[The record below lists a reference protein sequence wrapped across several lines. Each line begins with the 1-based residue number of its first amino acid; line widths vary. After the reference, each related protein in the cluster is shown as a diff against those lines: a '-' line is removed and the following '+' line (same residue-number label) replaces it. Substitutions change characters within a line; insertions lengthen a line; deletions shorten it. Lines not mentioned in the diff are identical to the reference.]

1 MSILRLDTYH
11 KQNFQL
17 FPALLHSFLLLI
29 LAVVILAGSGSVTHA
44 ATLTVSAGGDL
55 QKAINEAIPGD
66 TILLE
71 AGASFTGPFT
81 LPNKGVSS
89 EWITIRTSTPDS
101 SLPSSSTRISPTDAP
116 LLAKLLSPGLTQPA
130 LQTAAGAHHY
140 RLIGLE
146 IRPTTADALVYDL
159 VKLGDGSSA
168 QNSLEKVPHHLILDR
183 CLITAFPTQ
192 TLKRGVSLNSSETWI
207 INCYIAGFKSAE
219 QDSQAVS
226 GYNGPG
232 PFHIINNYLEGAG
245 ENLMFGGA
253 TPWIAGLVP
262 SDIEIK
268 GNYLYKPLTWRV
280 GEAGYGGVRWSV
292 KNLFELK
299 SARRVV
305 FEGNVLENCWGD
317 VFEGYGAIS
326 LTVRGD
332 SGVQATLED
341 VTIRNNVMRHTPNG
355 INILG
360 KDTYDPSG
368 QGRGLKIENNL
379 FLDIDGGR
387 WKGDG
392 EFIKISGMPE
402 VVVNHN
408 TVMQSGNI
416 MTVYGGQS
424 TGLVLTNNILKHN
437 SYGIIGQNQAPGSGT
452 INTFF
457 PGADIRRNVMV
468 KADPHD
474 YPSDNFFP
482 TSLDQVIF
490 NSPSADD
497 YSLASVS
504 PYKGQSTDSK
514 DVGFDPT
521 ALKTASSSPSP
532 SPSPTPTATPTPTPS
547 ITPTPTVTPT
557 PTPTA
562 TPTPTPRPALT
573 SPALVASALVS
584 VSTIAANVDI
594 SAAQLAPVVANIEQA
609 YAAFVSES
617 SNFASADQIDRG
629 LRIALYFARASYALC
644 GTSVKVQSRLQITAS
659 RLSQVNNLMLSGSS
673 SNVMLADD
681 SAHAVSS
688 ASTTP
693 IIGAADTRSSASFAP
708 ALAPASLATIL
719 GDPNQSPLSMQTSG
733 ATNIVNGNLPYELA
747 GVSVTVGGR
756 AAQVLSVSPARINFL
771 VPAGL
776 PAGDAEVLVTLQE
789 GYVSRGTVTVA
800 PIAPGIFTTSGNGMG
815 AAVALDSITLK
826 AGQFEVTEVATASQ
840 DKRTRL
846 SIFTT
851 GLSSGVVNTNTSN
864 DLMVLGVPI
873 LNLAESVRV
882 EARTSDGRLFNLA
895 VEYAGKQ
902 SSSPG
907 LDQVNIVLPSELK
920 GAGAV
925 ELTVIAG
932 TSRSNTATVNIK

>member
-1 MSILRLDTYH
+1 
-11 KQNFQL
+11 
-17 FPALLHSFLLLI
+17 
-29 LAVVILAGSGSVTHA
+29 
-44 ATLTVSAGGDL
+44 
-55 QKAINEAIPGD
+55 
-66 TILLE
+66 
-71 AGASFTGPFT
+71 
-81 LPNKGVSS
+81 
-89 EWITIRTSTPDS
+89 
-101 SLPSSSTRISPTDAP
+101 
-116 LLAKLLSPGLTQPA
+116 
-130 LQTAAGAHHY
+130 
-140 RLIGLE
+140 
-146 IRPTTADALVYDL
+146 
-159 VKLGDGSSA
+159 
-168 QNSLEKVPHHLILDR
+168 
-183 CLITAFPTQ
+183 
-192 TLKRGVSLNSSETWI
+192 
-207 INCYIAGFKSAE
+207 
-219 QDSQAVS
+219 
-226 GYNGPG
+226 
-232 PFHIINNYLEGAG
+232 
-245 ENLMFGGA
+245 
-253 TPWIAGLVP
+253 
-262 SDIEIK
+262 
-268 GNYLYKPLTWRV
+268 
-280 GEAGYGGVRWSV
+280 
-292 KNLFELK
+292 
-299 SARRVV
+299 
-305 FEGNVLENCWGD
+305 
-317 VFEGYGAIS
+317 
-326 LTVRGD
+326 
-332 SGVQATLED
+332 
-341 VTIRNNVMRHTPNG
+341 
-355 INILG
+355 
-360 KDTYDPSG
+360 
-368 QGRGLKIENNL
+368 
-379 FLDIDGGR
+379 
-387 WKGDG
+387 
-392 EFIKISGMPE
+392 
-402 VVVNHN
+402 
-408 TVMQSGNI
+408 

>member
-1 MSILRLDTYH
+1 MSILHLDTYH

-17 FPALLHSFLLLI
+17 FPALLHSFLFLI
-29 LAVVILAGSGSVTHA
+29 LAVAILAGSGGVTHA

-55 QKAINEAIPGD
+55 QRALNEAAPGD
-66 TILLE
+66 TIILE
-71 AGASFTGPFT
+71 AGASYTGPFT
-81 LPNKGVSS
+81 LPNKGAST
-89 EWITIRTSTPDS
+89 EWITIRTSTADA
-101 SLPSSSTRISPTDAP
+101 SLPSSSTRVSPKDAP
-116 LLAKLLSPGLTQPA
+116 LLAKLLSPGLTQSA

-146 IRPTTADALVYDL
+146 IRTVDGAALVYDL
-159 VKLGDGSSA
+159 VKLGDGSSS
-168 QNSLEKVPHHLILDR
+168 QNTLEKVPHHLVLDR
-183 CLITAFPTQ
+183 CLITAFATQ
-192 TLKRGVSLNSSETWI
+192 TLKRGVALHSSETWI

-219 QDSQAVS
+219 QDSQAVG

-232 PFHIINNYLEGAG
+232 PFHIINNYLEAAG

-253 TPWIAGLVP
+253 TPSISGLVP

-268 GNYLYKPLTWRV
+268 GNYLYKPLAWRA

-332 SGVQATLED
+332 SGPQATLED
-341 VTIRNNVMRHTPNG
+341 VTIRNNVMKHTPDG

-392 EFIKISGMPE
+392 EFIKISGMPD
-402 VVVNHN
+402 VSINHN
-408 TVMQSGNI
+408 TVMHTGNI
-416 MTVYGGQS
+416 ISVYGAES
-424 TGLVLTNNILKHN
+424 TGLVFTNNILKHN
-437 SYGIIGQNQAPGSGT
+437 SYGIIGQNQAPGLGT

-457 PGADIRRNVMV
+457 PGAVIRRNVMV

-474 YPSDNFFP
+474 YPSDNFFA
-482 TSLDQVIF
+482 TSLDQVMF

-521 ALKTASSSPSP
+521 ALTTASSSPSP
-532 SPSPTPTATPTPTPS
+532 SPTPTPTPTPS
-547 ITPTPTVTPT
+547 ITPTPTPTVTPT
-557 PTPTA
+557 PA
-562 TPTPTPRPALT
+562 PRPALT
-573 SPALVASALVS
+573 SPALVSSALASA
-584 VSTIAANVDI
+584 STIAASNDM
-594 SAAQLAPVVANIEQA
+594 SAAQLAPLVANIEQA
-609 YAAFVSES
+609 YTAFVSES
-617 SNFASADQIDRG
+617 SNFSSADQIDKG

-644 GTSVKVQSRLQITAS
+644 GTLVKVQSRLQITAS
-659 RLSQVNNLMLSGSS
+659 HLSQVNSLMLSGSS
-673 SNVMLADD
+673 NILLADG
-681 SAHAVSS
+681 SAHAVPS

-693 IIGAADTRSSASFAP
+693 IIGLADTRSSASFAP

-719 GDPNQSPLSMQTSG
+719 GDPNLSPLSMQTSG
-733 ATNIVNGNLPYELA
+733 AANIVNGNLPYELA

-756 AAQVLSVSPARINFL
+756 AAQVLSVSPSRISFL
-771 VPAGL
+771 VPSEL
-776 PAGDAEVLVTLQE
+776 PAGEAEVLVTLQE
-789 GYVSRGTVTVA
+789 GYVSRGTVSVA

-815 AAVALDSITLK
+815 DAIVLDSVRLT
-826 AGQFEVTEVATASQ
+826 AGPFDVTEVATSGQ

-851 GLSSGVVNTNTSN
+851 GLSSGVVNTNNSN
-864 DLMVLGVPI
+864 DLTVLGVPI

-882 EARTSDGRLFNLA
+882 EARTSDGRLFNLT

-907 LDQVNIVLPSELK
+907 LDQVNIVLPPELK

-925 ELTVIAG
+925 ELTVITG
-932 TSRSNTATVNIK
+932 NLRSNAATVNIK